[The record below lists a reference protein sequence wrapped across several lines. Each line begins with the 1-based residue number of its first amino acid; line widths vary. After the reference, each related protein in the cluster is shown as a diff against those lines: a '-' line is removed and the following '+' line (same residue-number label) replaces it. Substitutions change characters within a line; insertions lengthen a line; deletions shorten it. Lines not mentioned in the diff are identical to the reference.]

1 MTSTAV
7 YESFGERSPFFFD
20 DVPGTRL
27 VGSFSF
33 IVGGASRGSDER
45 SQEKILD
52 SDQAVVRTFRS
63 SKTVAELGSLTARRS
78 EAEPLY
84 LSSLPDSY
92 EVDEVRRIIRGF
104 ETVPAG
110 WDGPESQPPID
121 GVVQDALE
129 VLQNWAS
136 NLGIPEPVLAFDG
149 SVALELYDDQ
159 GFTRGGIEFHGEH
172 QAVFTVVSRSELL
185 ASGTFDAGSLSDI
198 VRSLSKIEQALS
210 SK

>member
-7 YESFGERSPFFFD
+7 YENVGERSPFFFD
-20 DVPGTRL
+20 EVPGTRL
-27 VGSFSF
+27 TGSFNF
-33 IVGGASRGSDER
+33 IVNGASSGSNQR
-45 SQEKILD
+45 SQKTISH

-63 SKTVAELGSLTARRS
+63 SKTVTELGSLTAQRS
-78 EAEPLY
+78 EAEPLH
-84 LSSLPDSY
+84 LSSLPDFSD
-92 EVDEVRRIIRGF
+92 VDEVRRILRGF

-110 WDGPESQPPID
+110 WDGPDSQPPID

-136 NLGIPEPVLAFDG
+136 NLGIPEPVLVFDG
-149 SVALELYDDQ
+149 SVALEIYDDQ

-198 VRSLSKIEQALS
+198 VRSLSKIERALS